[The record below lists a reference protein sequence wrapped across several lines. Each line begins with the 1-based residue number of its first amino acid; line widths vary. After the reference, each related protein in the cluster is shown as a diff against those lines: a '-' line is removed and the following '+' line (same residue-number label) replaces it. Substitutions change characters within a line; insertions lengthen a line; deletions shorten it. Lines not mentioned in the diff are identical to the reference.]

1 MSQLQ
6 VLEGFTIL
14 RSIHQGRHTQ
24 VLQAIRKSD
33 NLPVVLKLPAD
44 AQAGIYEK
52 ARINHEFETLKQ
64 IKCEGIARII
74 DRVIIQQTP
83 VLLFEDFEGISLSEF
98 IRSTPIDL
106 RLFLKI
112 GIQLAKALHEVHS
125 RNIMHKDINPN
136 NIVIKPDTHEIRI
149 IDFGIS
155 ATLSRE
161 RSVVVNPN
169 ILEGTLAYISPE
181 QTGRMNRS
189 TDYRTDL
196 YSLGITFYE
205 MLVGEPPFTMNDSM
219 ELVHC
224 HIARRIPEIQSLRP
238 EIPKVISDI
247 IHKMT
252 SKIADERYQSA
263 EGLKNDLEKCLNTI
277 QEGEISYFKPGLSDN
292 HSRFHIPEKLYGREK
307 EINQILTA
315 FKEASEGQHPFILI
329 GGFSGIGKTALI
341 HELHKPSVER
351 KGFFISG
358 KYNPFARNLPFSGIS
373 KAFSELLRQILAE
386 SPEKLE
392 EYKYNL
398 REALGPNVGLIAE
411 LIPEIEILLGPSPEV
426 QKLNPSEA
434 QNRFFYTF
442 RNFIKVLASEQ
453 HPLALFLDDLQWA
466 DEASLGLIKDFAI
479 TGIPYLLLSGSYR
492 SNEISEGHPLSILI
506 AELKQLE
513 IGEEIQ
519 LHPLEELQVRELI
532 QDSLSVTQEQAEPL
546 AALLNRKTGGSPFFI
561 NELLKK
567 LFEEKLISYSHESD
581 SWNWDLQ
588 QIQSRHIS
596 GDVAV
601 FMAGRI
607 AELPD
612 TCCEILKVAA
622 CIGNQ
627 FELKTLA
634 AQTQLSASEILERLM
649 PAMNAELISP
659 LSEAYRLVTGNED
672 FKVSFRFQH
681 DRIQQAAYALIE
693 ENTRS
698 KLHLEIGRHLLSN
711 ISEKE
716 KEERIIEIVQHLNQG
731 YEFIDSASERLSL
744 CKMNL
749 IAGKKAHES
758 VAYNAAF
765 EYFKMGI
772 RLLPDNFW
780 EKEYELAF
788 ELHAGLAQD
797 AYLTKQDE
805 LAEVLTGELVQ
816 RAQSIL
822 DKIQILSVRLRQYTT
837 TGKSLEAIK
846 IGLEGLKLLGIKVP
860 ANPGPLT
867 VLSEV
872 IAAKWNLGRKKP
884 ADLLNAAVMEN
895 PEKIVAARLLT
906 EIAPAA
912 YVLGND
918 NLYGLL
924 TLKVVN
930 LSLKYGNCR
939 EAPYA
944 YIAFGMVLKEAFG
957 DLKAAEE
964 FGKMALALNEKFQ
977 DIEYKCRVIAA
988 YGVLTH
994 HFNHHWKEMR
1004 PWFNKGVESGFQ
1016 SGDLFYLV
1024 HSAGNCLIWDPT
1036 LELNEFIRQFPRYLK
1051 IIEDSGY
1058 KDAYASNL
1066 IVNQL
1071 KRNFAGKTNSRL
1083 TLDEGEFKALDA
1095 LSIMEERKYYPGI
1108 GMYHIFHA
1116 ELFYFYEA
1124 YDKAFFH
1131 IQEAEK
1137 YVKSLVSLAVLTRFC
1152 LLSAIIGIKL
1162 ASSGKKVATRYWK
1175 KNIAQMKKWA
1185 EYNPQIFQHLYAL
1198 MMAEYYSF
1206 QGKIQEAAAE
1216 YEKAISLAIQ
1226 GQWLQNACMANI
1238 HAGNFYQKNHSIHP
1252 AIGYYQEAQKIA
1264 LEWGAQGIVEYIQEK
1279 YKVEPEVKEIPIFN
1293 GNYSETSAPLYQ
1305 SRNTN
1310 STQTF
1315 DVATI
1320 VQASQAISGE
1330 IRLESLLSKMMN
1342 IIMVN
1347 AGANKGMLLLA
1358 QDGEL
1363 RIQATATGNSV
1374 ETMQNQLISENSE
1387 IPQSLILFVS
1397 RIKEPIVLDNASQQG
1412 NFTQDPYILSN
1423 KTKSVLCSPIVLLN
1437 RLYGI
1442 IYLENSIN
1450 TGAFTEDRLKI
1461 LYLLSAQMAISIQNA
1476 TLYSNLEQ
1484 KVEERTAEIQ
1494 KVNANLNQA
1503 YSEIRARNKNIIASI
1518 TYAKRIQNAILP
1530 GEDKVGSVLKN
1541 CFVYYQPK
1549 DIVSGDF
1556 YWFSETPDGWFFA
1569 VGDCTG
1575 HGVPGAF
1582 MTLIAN
1588 TLLNQIINENEILD
1602 PGTILEEL
1610 DKRLLQTLQQQ
1621 NQDNIINDGMDIS
1634 IIRKSGKSILGASA
1648 KRPILY
1654 FSKNNLNEIKGS
1666 KYPIGSILIKEKK
1679 FDTFTLPC
1687 TSGDMIY
1694 LFTDGYVDQFSPQN
1708 KKFMI
1713 RRFRDLLGAIHQKDI
1728 NSQKEELKNSF
1739 ANWKQNQFQLDD
1751 VLVAGIRV

>member
-1 MSQLQ
+1 MNQTK
-6 VLEGFTIL
+6 VLEGFSSV
-14 RSIHQGRHTQ
+14 RAIHQGRHTQ

-33 NLPVVLKLPAD
+33 NQQVILKLPAD
-44 AQAGIYEK
+44 SQAGIYEK

-64 IKCEGIARII
+64 INCDGIVRII
-74 DRVIIQQTP
+74 DRILIDQTP
-83 VLLFEDFEGISLSEF
+83 VLIFENFEAISLSEY
-98 IRSTPIDL
+98 IRKNKIDL
-106 RLFLKI
+106 TLFLKI
-112 GIQLAKALHEVHS
+112 GIQLARALHEIHS

-136 NIVIKPDTHEIRI
+136 NIIINPGTHEIRI

-161 RSVVVNPN
+161 RNAVVSPN

-205 MLVGEPPFTMNDSM
+205 MLVGEPPFTINDSM

-224 HIARRIPEIQSLRP
+224 HIARRIPEIQNQRP
-238 EIPKVISDI
+238 DIPKVISDI
-247 IHKMT
+247 IHKLT

-263 EGLKNDLEKCLNTI
+263 EGLKNDLEKCLTTI
-277 QEGEISYFKPGLSDN
+277 QDGNVSYFKPGLSDN

-307 EINQILTA
+307 EVNQILHA
-315 FKEASEGQHPFILI
+315 FREASSGKNPLLLI

-373 KAFSELLRQILAE
+373 KAFSELLRQILSE

-392 EYKYNL
+392 KYKIDL
-398 REALGPNVGLIAE
+398 QHALGPNAGLIAE
-411 LIPEIEILLGPSPEV
+411 LIPEIEILIGPSQDI
-426 QKLNPSEA
+426 QKLNPSES

-442 RNFIKVLASEQ
+442 RNFISVLASEA

-466 DEASLGLIKDFAI
+466 DEASLGLIREWMTK
-479 TGIPYLLLSGSYR
+479 GIPYLLLAGSYR
-492 SNEISEGHPLSILI
+492 SNEISEGHPLSLLI
-506 AELKQLE
+506 EELKQAG

-519 LHPLEELQVRELI
+519 LHPLDELQVREMV
-532 QDSLSVTQEQAEPL
+532 QDTLSVTAEQAEPL
-546 AALLNRKTGGSPFFI
+546 ASMLNRKTGGSPFFI
-561 NELLKK
+561 IELLKK
-567 LFEEKLISYSHESD
+567 LFEEKLITYSHETD
-581 SWNWDLQ
+581 TWKWDIQ

-612 TCCEILKVAA
+612 SCCEMLQIAA

-627 FELKTLA
+627 FELRTLA
-634 AQTQLSASEILERLM
+634 NQTQKNAAEIVDRLL
-649 PAMNAELISP
+649 PAIDAELISP
-659 LSEAYRLVTGNED
+659 MSEAYRLVNGNED
-672 FKVSFRFQH
+672 FNVSFRFQH

-693 ENTRS
+693 ENTRA
-698 KLHLEIGRHLLSN
+698 KLHLDIGRHLLN
-711 ISEKE
+711 AVSEKE

-731 YEFIDSASERLSL
+731 AEFIQEANERLAL
-744 CKMNL
+744 CHMNL
-749 IAGKKAHES
+749 TAGKKAHES
-758 VAYNAAF
+758 VAYSAAF
-765 EYFKMGI
+765 EYFKKGI
-772 RLLPDNFW
+772 ELLPENFW
-780 EKEYELAF
+780 EKSYKLAF
-788 ELHAGLAQD
+788 DLHAGLAQD

-816 RAQSIL
+816 RAQTTL

-837 TGKSLEAIK
+837 TGKSTEAIQ
-846 IGLEGLKLLGIKVP
+846 IGIEGLRLLGIKVS
-860 ANPGPLT
+860 ANPGPVT
-867 VLSEV
+867 VLGEV

-884 ADLLNAAVMEN
+884 ADLLNAPIMEN
-895 PEKIVAARLLT
+895 PEKIAAARLLT

-930 LSLKYGNCR
+930 LSLQYGNCR

-957 DLKAAEE
+957 DLKSAEE

-1004 PWFNKGVESGFQ
+1004 PWLNKGVESGFQ

-1024 HSAGNCLIWDPT
+1024 HSSGNCLIWDPT
-1036 LELNEFIRQFPRYLK
+1036 LKLDEMLLQYPRYLK

-1058 KDAYASNL
+1058 TDAYAANQV
-1066 IVNQL
+1066 VNHL
-1071 KRNFAGKTNSRL
+1071 KRNFAGKTDARL
-1083 TLDEGEFKALDA
+1083 SLDEGNFKALEA
-1095 LSIMEERKYYPGI
+1095 LQIMQERKYYSGI

-1116 ELFYFYEA
+1116 EMYYFYEE
-1124 YDKAFFH
+1124 YEKAFDH
-1131 IQEAEK
+1131 ILEAGK
-1137 YVKSLVSLAVLTRFC
+1137 YAKSLVSLQVLTRLC
-1152 LLSAIIGIKL
+1152 LLSSIAAIQLK
-1162 ASSGKKVATRYWK
+1162 SSGKNIPNNFWR
-1175 KNIAQMKKWA
+1175 KNNSQMKKWA
-1185 EYNPQIFQHLYAL
+1185 DYNPENFQHLYSIML
-1198 MMAEYYSF
+1198 AEYYAHT
-1206 QGKIQEAAAE
+1206 GKIQEAATE
-1216 YEKAISLAIQ
+1216 YEKAISLSLK
-1226 GQWLQNACMANI
+1226 GQWLQDACKANI
-1238 HAGNFYQKNHSIHP
+1238 LAGNFYQKNSSIRP
-1252 AIGYYQEAQKIA
+1252 AKGYYQEALRIA
-1264 LEWGAQGIVEYIQEK
+1264 TEWGAQGIVSYIKEK
-1279 YKVEPEVKEIPIFN
+1279 YKIESETKEAAVFPE
-1293 GNYSETSAPLYQ
+1293 NYSANIASIYQ

-1347 AGANKGMLLLA
+1347 AGANKGMLLLEQEGA
-1358 QDGEL
+1358 L
-1363 RIQATATGNSV
+1363 RIQAIASGTTV
-1374 ETMQNQLISENSE
+1374 ETMQNQLLSENNDL
-1387 IPQSLILFVS
+1387 PQSLILFVS
-1397 RIKEPIVLDNASQQG
+1397 RIKEPIVLDHASQQG

-1442 IYLENSIN
+1442 IYLENTLN

-1484 KVEERTAEIQ
+1484 KVEERTYEIQ

-1503 YSEIRARNKNIIASI
+1503 YSEIRARNENIIASI

-1530 GEDKVGSVLKN
+1530 GEEKVRNVLKN

-1556 YWFSETPDGWFFA
+1556 YWFTETSDGWFFA

-1588 TLLNQIINENEILD
+1588 TLLNQIINENEIYD
-1602 PGTILEEL
+1602 PGTILIEL

-1621 NQDNIINDGMDIS
+1621 SQENIVNDGMDIS
-1634 IIRKSGKSILGASA
+1634 IIRKSGGTIVGSSA

-1654 FSKNNLNEIKGS
+1654 YSNDQLNEVKGS

-1687 TSGDMIY
+1687 QPGDMIY

-1713 RRFRDLLGAIHQKDI
+1713 RRFCELLKSIHQKDI
-1728 NSQKEELKNSF
+1728 VVQKEELKSSF
-1739 ANWKQNQFQLDD
+1739 ENWKQQQFQLDD
-1751 VLVAGIRV
+1751 VLVAGIRI